1 MENKVDLRTAS
12 REALLAVIARQ
23 QAVIDELQRRIAA
36 LEGGLKGKGRPNAG
50 QQTGCKVRAGR
61 EEGAK
66 KAPPH
71 GFSRRRTVAAH
82 QVEHVL
88 DSCPE
93 CGTGLVGGWPQRT
106 REVIDIPVA
115 PVEVTEHVS

>member
-1 MENKVDLRTAS
+1 MPGNK
-12 REALLAVIARQ
+12 
-23 QAVIDELQRRIAA
+23 
-36 LEGGLKGKGRPNAG
+36 P
-50 QQTGCKVRAGR
+50 
-61 EEGAK
+61 GAK
-66 KAPPH
+66 SEPAEKKEPRKPRPH

-115 PVEVTEHVS
+115 PVEVTEHVFVTRVCPVCERRRTPKTDLGVG